1 MVNLEKNPKK
11 MTKTVMIS
19 TISDVKEF
27 SNAAIGAKCTVS
39 LVSGRYTVDGK
50 SIMGIFSLDLSKPI
64 ELEIERPESGADD
77 REEFLKKINKFIV
90 E

>member
-11 MTKTVMIS
+11 MTKTVMIA
-19 TISDVKEF
+19 TINDVKEF
-27 SNAAIGAKCTVS
+27 SSAANNAKCTVS
-39 LVSGRYTVDGK
+39 LISGRYTVDGK